1 MSVLVILNGVS
12 RKKNLF
18 YRTIYPLLKKSF
30 DAEVWET
37 QHAGH
42 AEQLASLGVLKG
54 FDTILSA
61 GGDGTMHQ
69 VINGVMQHDKPALVL
84 GLIPL
89 GSGNDL
95 ARALGA
101 ILDPKIIIECVEQ
114 HRTRLVD
121 VGSVTARDGSGTPIK
136 RYFINECSIGMGPE
150 VVRRLNEG
158 GRSLGPSLMYLK
170 SIIATFLTNKPEALR
185 IEADGFSW
193 SGKSRVTA
201 IANGKAFGHGIYIAP
216 NSSVSDGLLNLF
228 IAANPSLMRFLM
240 LLQVLKRPRESA
252 DRCLTYRTSKR
263 IKVTSDKAL
272 PVEADGEPVGFL
284 PLTCEVAARKLN
296 VLC

>member
-1 MSVLVILNGVS
+1 LSVLVILNGVS
-12 RKKNLF
+12 RKKKLF
-18 YRTIYPLLKKSF
+18 YRRIHPLLKQNF

-42 AEQLASLGVLKG
+42 AEQLASQGVAKG
-54 FDTILSA
+54 FNIILSA

-69 VINGVMQHDKPALVL
+69 VINGVMQHDKATLV

-89 GSGNDL
+89 GSGNDT

-101 ILDPKIIIECVEQ
+101 ILDPKIIIDCIEQ
-114 HRTRLVD
+114 RRTRLID
-121 VGSVTARDGSGTPIK
+121 VGSVTARDGSGTPVK

-170 SIIATFLTNKPEALR
+170 SIITTFLTNKPEALR

-240 LLQVLKRPRESA
+240 LLQALKRPAESK

-272 PVEADGEPVGFL
+272 PVEADGEPIGFL
-284 PLTCEVAARKLN
+284 PLTCEVAPRKLN
-296 VLC
+296 FLC

>member
-1 MSVLVILNGVS
+1 MSVLVILNGIS
-12 RKKNLF
+12 RKKKLF
-18 YRTIYPLLKKSF
+18 YRRIYPLLKQRF

-37 QHAGH
+37 RHAGH
-42 AEQLASLGVLKG
+42 AEQLASLGVTKG
-54 FDTILSA
+54 YDIIFSA

-69 VINGVMQHDKPALVL
+69 VINGVMQHDQPRFVL

-101 ILDPKIIIECVEQ
+101 ILDPKIIIDHVEQ
-114 HRTRLVD
+114 RRTRLVD
-121 VGSVTARDGSGTPIK
+121 IGLVTARDESGTPVK
-136 RYFINECSIGMGPE
+136 RYFINECSIGMGPD

-201 IANGKAFGHGIYIAP
+201 IANGKAFGHGIFIAP

-228 IAANPSLMRFLM
+228 IAANPSLMKFLM
-240 LLQVLKRPRESA
+240 LLQSLKRPAESN
-252 DRCLTYRTSKR
+252 DKCLTYTTSKR
-263 IKVTSDKAL
+263 IAVTSDKTLA
-272 PVEADGEPVGFL
+272 VEADGEPVGFT
-284 PLTCEVAARKLN
+284 PMKCEVAVRKLN
-296 VLC
+296 FLC